1 MAVLA
6 AELNITGLQKDP
18 VMTVQ
23 MRAALVALL
32 VVSVAVPVTCDA
44 QALPE
49 TPAQRF
55 KALDVN
61 HDSVVSQYEYDGDA
75 ALAALDADH
84 DDQISAAEL
93 QGVLGQ
99 WEGGPQSAER
109 RISLADLNRDGQLS
123 DDELRR
129 AMDLRFKLMDTN
141 KDGNIDPDELQ
152 AGFGVPMVHRG
163 RD

>member
-1 MAVLA
+1 
-6 AELNITGLQKDP
+6 
-18 VMTVQ
+18 MTVQ
-23 MRAALVALL
+23 MRRVCLALL
-32 VVSVAVPVTCDA
+32 VLSVAVPVTCGA

-49 TPAQRF
+49 VPAQRF
-55 KALDVN
+55 NALDVN
-61 HDSVVSQYEYDGDA
+61 HDGVVSQYEYDGDA

-84 DDQISAAEL
+84 DEQISAVEL

-109 RISLADLNRDGQLS
+109 RIGLADLDRDGQLS

-129 AMDLRFKLMDTN
+129 AMDLRFRLMDTN

-152 AGFGVPMVHRG
+152 AGSGVPMVHRG
-163 RD
+163 RN

>member
-6 AELNITGLQKDP
+6 AELKQHRPLQEDP

-23 MRAALVALL
+23 LRRVFVALFVL
-32 VVSVAVPVTCDA
+32 SAAAPAMCGA

-61 HDSVVSQYEYDGDA
+61 HDGAVSQYEYDGDA
-75 ALAALDADH
+75 ELAALDSNH
-84 DDQISAAEL
+84 DNQISADEL
-93 QGVLGQ
+93 QGVLGE

-109 RISLADLNRDGQLS
+109 RISLADLNRDGGLS
-123 DDELRR
+123 DDEARR
-129 AMDLRFKLMDTN
+129 
-141 KDGNIDPDELQ
+141 
-152 AGFGVPMVHRG
+152 
-163 RD
+163 